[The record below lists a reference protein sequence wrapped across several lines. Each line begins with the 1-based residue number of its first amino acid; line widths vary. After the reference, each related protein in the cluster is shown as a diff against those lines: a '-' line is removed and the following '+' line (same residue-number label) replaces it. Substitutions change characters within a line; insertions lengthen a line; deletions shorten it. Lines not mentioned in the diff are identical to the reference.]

1 MTTCSHCYTKMTLV
15 RTERT
20 ERSVLAQYRCP
31 ICSSIHLSS
40 ELSSG
45 TASSQQV
52 TEPMPLFSPAGLA
65 RA

>member
-1 MTTCSHCYTKMTLV
+1 MMTCSNCYTKMTLV

-31 ICSSIHLSS
+31 ICNSIHLSS
-40 ELSSG
+40 ELSG
-45 TASSQQV
+45 TTA
-52 TEPMPLFSPAGLA
+52 TFAPLNEPVPLFSPVGLA